1 MKETKKQMYGTV
13 FCFAVLRFARAA
25 CESLDMQQAVVFS
38 IKGVCAL
45 YLILFFL
52 YMRYWG
58 LKLLDRLESM
68 NKRTTLAGGKETKS
82 SIKKNAALRR
92 FQIFLAWESIVAT
105 LWLAELTASSV
116 LKSYEIVTL
125 KTTQGAL
132 VVFTLKVVQ
141 RGTEWVMMFLLSY
154 LVCLKT
160 ASKNFT
166 MNYRLPTITVPV
178 ICSGSGWCTNV
189 GHNVDED
196 VFEQL
201 IERDEVAPLTTRTFI
216 RRALGLSMTSFGS
229 SFGYSTSDA
238 AARSSQSTVARSSQG
253 TTGARASS
261 LAGSIKSVRERR
273 NSKREAVNEAN
284 RRLVE
289 MPKIQD
295 KRKREFGKVSGRRSG
310 SNGAALRRPS
320 ATGGIELQNR
330 AAGEIGGSSNAGRIQ
345 DVYDDGG
352 ERSSE
357 FVGENPMAQQRSG
370 LGVGA
375 GSGLG
380 AGGRGG
386 RGGKAQTKLSIHE
399 GKGGIVGKTT
409 KL

>member
-1 MKETKKQMYGTV
+1 
-13 FCFAVLRFARAA
+13 
-25 CESLDMQQAVVFS
+25 
-38 IKGVCAL
+38 
-45 YLILFFL
+45 
-52 YMRYWG
+52 
-58 LKLLDRLESM
+58 
-68 NKRTTLAGGKETKS
+68 
-82 SIKKNAALRR
+82 
-92 FQIFLAWESIVAT
+92 
-105 LWLAELTASSV
+105 
-116 LKSYEIVTL
+116 
-125 KTTQGAL
+125 
-132 VVFTLKVVQ
+132 
-141 RGTEWVMMFLLSY
+141 
-154 LVCLKT
+154 
-160 ASKNFT
+160 
-166 MNYRLPTITVPV
+166 
-178 ICSGSGWCTNV
+178 
-189 GHNVDED
+189 
-196 VFEQL
+196 
-201 IERDEVAPLTTRTFI
+201 
-216 RRALGLSMTSFGS
+216 MTSFGS

-375 GSGLG
+375 GLGLG